1 MTEIR
6 NPASPPQK
14 KSSVRGEAKAKTLTE
29 RIMNGIFFVCGI
41 LAAVSVVFIS
51 LYMIFS
57 GGPAILKIGF
67 REFLLGDVW
76 NPSNNEFGILPMI
89 LASIPATVVSVL
101 IAVPIGVLVA
111 VFLSHIAPK
120 KLASLVRPMVDLL
133 SGIPSVVYGL
143 LGAILIVPLIFRLQE
158 AFSMPTGGC
167 LLSAIIV
174 LVIMILPTIISVSET
189 ALRAVPKSYY
199 EASLGLGGS
208 KIQSI
213 FKVVVPAAKSGIV
226 AGMVLGTGR
235 AIGET
240 MAVMMVAGNAVILPE
255 LLKPVRL
262 LTVSIPF
269 EWAYSSGLHREAL
282 FGIGLVLFIFIMII
296 NFALN
301 GILKRGVKNT

>member
-1 MTEIR
+1 MKKASTFRSHGSVKGRGNGQTTTEVVMYI
-6 NPASPPQK
+6 
-14 KSSVRGEAKAKTLTE
+14 L
-29 RIMNGIFFVCGI
+29 FFICGI
-41 LAAVSVVFIS
+41 AAVVSVAFIS
-51 LYMIFS
+51 LYMILS
-57 GGPAILKIGF
+57 GGPAIFKIGITD
-67 REFLLGDVW
+67 FLFGTIW
-76 NPSNNEFGILPMI
+76 NPDNSQFGILPMI
-89 LASIPATVVSVL
+89 LASIVATVTAVL
-101 IAVPIGVLVA
+101 IALPIGILVA

-120 KLASLVRPMVDLL
+120 KIANLIRPMVDLL

-143 LGAILIVPLIFRLQE
+143 LGAILIVPAVFKIQE
-158 AFSMPTGGC
+158 ALSMPTSGC

-189 ALRAVPKSYY
+189 ALRAVPSSYY
-199 EASLGLGGS
+199 EASTGLGGS
-208 KIQSI
+208 QLQGI
-213 FKVVVPAAKSGIV
+213 FRVVVPAAKSGII

-269 EWAYSSGLHREAL
+269 EWAYSSGLHRDAL

-296 NFALN
+296 NFTIN
-301 GILKRGVKNT
+301 RILKKGGKNA

>member
-1 MTEIR
+1 MAEK
-6 NPASPPQK
+6 NGPVSPSPA
-14 KSSVRGEAKAKTLTE
+14 KSSVRGEAKAKTITE
-29 RIMNGIFFVCGI
+29 RVMNGVFFVCGI

-57 GGPAILKIGF
+57 GGPAILKIGIG
-67 REFLLGDVW
+67 EFLLGDVW
-76 NPSNNEFGILPMI
+76 NPSNNQFGILPMI
-89 LASIPATVVSVL
+89 LASVLATVVSVL

-111 VFLSHIAPK
+111 VFLSHIAHK
-120 KLASLVRPMVDLL
+120 RLASLVRPMVDLL

-143 LGAILIVPLIFRLQE
+143 LGAILIVPMIFRLQE
-158 AFSMPTGGC
+158 ALSIPTGGC

-174 LVIMILPTIISVSET
+174 LVIMILPTIRSVSEI
-189 ALRAVPKSYY
+189 ALRAVPNSYY

-240 MAVMMVAGNAVILPE
+240 MAVMMVAGNAVVLPE
-255 LLKPVRL
+255 FLKPVRL

-282 FGIGLVLFIFIMII
+282 FGIGLTLFVFIMII

-301 GILKRGVKNT
+301 SILKKGVKSA

>member
-1 MTEIR
+1 
-6 NPASPPQK
+6 
-14 KSSVRGEAKAKTLTE
+14 
-29 RIMNGIFFVCGI
+29 MNGIFFVCGI
-41 LAAVSVVFIS
+41 IAAVSVVFIS

-57 GGPAILKIGF
+57 GGPAILKIGIGD
-67 REFLLGDVW
+67 FLLGTEW
-76 NPSNNEFGILPMI
+76 NPSSNQFGILPMI
-89 LASIPATVVSVL
+89 LASIVATVAAVL

-111 VFLSHIAPK
+111 VFLSYVAPA
-120 KLASLVRPMVDLL
+120 KLASIVRPMVDLL

-143 LGAILIVPLIFRLQE
+143 LGAILIVPMVFRLQE
-158 AFSMPTGGC
+158 AFNMPTGGC

-174 LVIMILPTIISVSET
+174 LVIMILPTIISLSET
-189 ALRAVPKSYY
+189 ALRAVPKAYY

-213 FKVVVPAAKSGIV
+213 FRVVVPAAKSGIV

-240 MAVMMVAGNAVILPE
+240 MAVMMVAGNAVVMPE
-255 LLKPVRL
+255 LLQPVRL

-301 GILKRGVKNT
+301 GILKKGVKDA

>member
-1 MTEIR
+1 MKEKR
-6 NPASPPQK
+6 SPGNVSY
-14 KSSVRGEAKAKTLTE
+14 SSISGRGNNKAIIE
-29 RIMNGIFFVCGI
+29 VVMNIIFFICGI
-41 LAAVSVVFIS
+41 LAVVSVAVIS

-57 GGPAILKIGF
+57 GGPAIFKIGITD
-67 REFLLGDVW
+67 FLFGSVW
-76 NPSNNEFGILPMI
+76 NPDDSQFGILPMI
-89 LASIPATVVSVL
+89 LASIIATVIAVL
-101 IAVPIGVLVA
+101 IALPIGVLVA

-120 KLASLVRPMVDLL
+120 KLASIVRPMVDLL
-133 SGIPSVVYGL
+133 AGIPSVVYGL
-143 LGAILIVPLIFRLQE
+143 LGAILIVPMIFKIQE
-158 AFSMPTGGC
+158 ALSMPTSGC

-174 LVIMILPTIISVSET
+174 LVIMILPTIINVSET

-199 EASLGLGGS
+199 EASTGLGGS
-208 KIQSI
+208 QIQGI

-240 MAVMMVAGNAVILPE
+240 MAVMMVAGNAVIFPE

-282 FGIGLVLFIFIMII
+282 FGIGLVLFVFIMLI
-296 NFALN
+296 NFAIN
-301 GILKRGVKNT
+301 RILKGGKEKS